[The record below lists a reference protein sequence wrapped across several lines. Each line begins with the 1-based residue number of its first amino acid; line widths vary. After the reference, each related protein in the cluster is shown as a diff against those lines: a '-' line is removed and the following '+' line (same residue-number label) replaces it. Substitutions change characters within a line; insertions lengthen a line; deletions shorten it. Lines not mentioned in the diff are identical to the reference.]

1 MTSLCLTNSAE
12 SWGSVQNTPR
22 GQRSV
27 QPKGVARNPCR
38 WEFLYFPN
46 TKHKN
51 GASNVAWKI
60 CFFKLCL
67 GSWIIGS
74 GFQADRT
81 LLVAVSATRQ
91 SRNYIAT
98 GRTLITD
105 HSPILAQLLVQK
117 LPLLFP
123 PQKFSQGCSGKGS
136 RNKSLG
142 MKRLSTF
149 KLLKLLYNEVPFVLY
164 RLLSEV
170 FQPFQQAL
178 DVILAWYYIINA
190 AIIYQSRPHA
200 VSKRIS
206 TTTISLNLNQYK
218 SRPM

>member
-1 MTSLCLTNSAE
+1 MIFWELDPFFSCNIIDGFGQSYCDNLPNSLGETLITSRQNDLPNKLCRILGFSSKYSTRSKICAAQRCGKKSMQVGIFPHQSQIE
-12 SWGSVQNTPR
+12 SI
-22 GQRSV
+22 
-27 QPKGVARNPCR
+27 
-38 WEFLYFPN
+38 
-46 TKHKN
+46 H

-60 CFFKLCL
+60 CFFKFCL
-67 GSWIIGS
+67 GSWIIGF

-136 RNKSLG
+136 LNKSLG
-142 MKRLSTF
+142 MKRLTTF

-178 DVILAWYYIINA
+178 DVILA
-190 AIIYQSRPHA
+190 
-200 VSKRIS
+200 
-206 TTTISLNLNQYK
+206 
-218 SRPM
+218 